1 MRGEGKK
8 LSAVARAVAESQTHA
23 RNRIDHNNAWAAA
36 LAGLGV
42 IDAQGAAPVA
52 YLWPDNV
59 LAWECW
65 QGVQTQWRVGMGG
78 ATGLDYAGVRA
89 FLDEQ
94 DLQRDERRDVFAG
107 IQACELATLE
117 VWAEQREREQQE
129 RAASGPPVPGR
140 M

>member
-1 MRGEGKK
+1 M
-8 LSAVARAVAESQTHA
+8 ARAVAESQS
-23 RNRIDHNNAWAAA
+23 RNDTQPIDPNNAWTGAIAA
-36 LAGLGV
+36 LGLLEQQPAEHV
-42 IDAQGAAPVA
+42 V

-59 LAWECW
+59 VAWNCW

-94 DLQRDERRDVFAG
+94 DLQRDERREVFAG
-107 IQACELATLE
+107 IQACEWATLE

-140 M
+140 V

>member
-1 MRGEGKK
+1 M
-8 LSAVARAVAESQTHA
+8 ARAVAESQG
-23 RNRIDHNNAWAAA
+23 RNDTQPIDPTNAWTQHIAA
-36 LAGLGV
+36 LGLLDQPAGER
-42 IDAQGAAPVA
+42 VA

-59 LAWECW
+59 LAWNCW

-94 DLQRDERRDVFAG
+94 QLAGDERREVFAG
-107 IQACELATLE
+107 IQACERATLD

-129 RAASGPPVPGR
+129 RAASGLPVPGR

>member
-1 MRGEGKK
+1 M
-8 LSAVARAVAESQTHA
+8 AREVAESQALHGK
-23 RNRIDHNNAWAAA
+23 NQPDPHNAWTAAVA
-36 LAGLGV
+36 QLGLLDQPAGER
-42 IDAQGAAPVA
+42 AA

-59 LAWECW
+59 RAWNCW

-94 DLQRDERRDVFAG
+94 DLQRDERREVFAG
-107 IQACELATLE
+107 IQACERATLD

-129 RAASGPPVPGR
+129 RAGSGSPVPGR

>member
-1 MRGEGKK
+1 M
-8 LSAVARAVAESQTHA
+8 AREVAESQS
-23 RNRIDHNNAWAAA
+23 RNDAQPLDPNNAWTGAIAA
-36 LAGLGV
+36 LGLLEQQPAEHV
-42 IDAQGAAPVA
+42 V

-59 LAWECW
+59 VAWNCW

-94 DLQRDERRDVFAG
+94 QLAGDERREVFAG
-107 IQACELATLE
+107 IQACERATLE

-129 RAASGPPVPGR
+129 RAGSGPPVPGR
-140 M
+140 I

>member
-1 MRGEGKK
+1 M
-8 LSAVARAVAESQTHA
+8 ARAVAESQALHGKNQPEPT
-23 RNRIDHNNAWAAA
+23 NAWTQHIAA
-36 LAGLGV
+36 LGLL
-42 IDAQGAAPVA
+42 DQPDDERVA

-59 LAWECW
+59 LAWRCW

-94 DLQRDERRDVFAG
+94 DLQRDERREVFAG
-107 IQACELATLE
+107 IQACERATLE

-140 M
+140 I

>member
-1 MRGEGKK
+1 M
-8 LSAVARAVAESQTHA
+8 AREVAESQALHGK
-23 RNRIDHNNAWAAA
+23 NQPDPHNAWTAAVA
-36 LAGLGV
+36 QLGLLDQPAGER
-42 IDAQGAAPVA
+42 VA

-59 LAWECW
+59 RAWSCW

-94 DLQRDERRDVFAG
+94 DLQRDERREVFAG
-107 IQACELATLE
+107 IQACERATLE

-129 RAASGPPVPGR
+129 RAGFGPPVPGR
-140 M
+140 I